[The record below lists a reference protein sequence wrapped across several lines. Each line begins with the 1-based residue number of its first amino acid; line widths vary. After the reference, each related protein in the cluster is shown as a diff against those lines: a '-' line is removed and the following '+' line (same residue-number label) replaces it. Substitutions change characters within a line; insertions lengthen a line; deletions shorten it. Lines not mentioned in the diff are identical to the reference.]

1 MQRTFSLHTLSLLTS
16 WTPVQGQMPA
26 MDVKQDPED
35 PHSLSTPNNV
45 VDVADVE
52 KCDSEVAP
60 GPELKRNLKSRHLQM
75 IAMGEQA
82 D

>member
-1 MQRTFSLHTLSLLTS
+1 
-16 WTPVQGQMPA
+16 MPA

-35 PHSLSTPNNV
+35 PHSLSPPNNV

-75 IAMGEQA
+75 IAMGEPA